1 MNLRHAILS
10 AALLLALPTFAHAE
24 RGFDVRDLAKMD
36 RYSSPTLSPNGRKL
50 VFAKRVVDF
59 DANKAST
66 SLWIEDLFARDAAP
80 PVRFTPDGWNVNS
93 PAFSPDGTTVY
104 FLSAKNGSSQ
114 LYALPVAGGAP
125 KQLTAFAMDVDGYKL
140 SPDGKQAALVFSTF
154 PQCASDLECA
164 KKQLDAD
171 GKKKTSGVVFDRMF
185 IRHWDTWAD
194 GRLNRVFVADL
205 GGAAPAKTAVLVGG
219 DVEGDIPSKPFGD
232 LSDLAWAPDGKTL
245 VFSARR
251 SDREEPWSTNFDLY
265 QVNADGT
272 GAATNLTSGNPAW
285 DAGPVFGKDGRTLYY
300 RAMKRPGFEA
310 DRFALKSMD
319 LASGN
324 TREIAPQWDRSA
336 DGITVSADGR
346 TIYTTAQDT
355 GEHPLFAVDVESG
368 GVTKLVGDGSV
379 SAFEL
384 ADTGSTGPTL
394 VFARNSMK
402 SGDQL
407 FTGGIAGTPVRAIT
421 PSAGEMLAD
430 VAWGEYE
437 QFNFKGWSG
446 DTVHGYVVRPWNY
459 VAGQK
464 YPVAFLIHGGPQG
477 SFGDGWSYRWNPQ
490 TYAGQ
495 GYAVVMIDF
504 HGSTGYGQAF
514 TDAISQHW
522 GDRPLEDLQKGWKA
536 ALAKYDF
543 LDAEKACALGASYGG
558 FMVNWI
564 AGNWNE
570 PWKCLVNHDGVF
582 DQRAMGYATEELWF
596 TEWEQGGTPYDV
608 PRNYE
613 KFNPVNHVDEWR
625 VPMLVVHGQLDY
637 RIPVEQGIATFT
649 ALQRRGI
656 ESKFLYFPDEN
667 HWVLKPQNSVLWHD
681 TVNGWLRQYL
691 GQ

>member
-384 ADTGSTGPTL
+384 ADTGPTGPTL

-437 QFNFKGWSG
+437 QFDFKGWSG
-446 DTVHGYVVRPWNY
+446 DTVHGYVVKPWNY